1 VHKIDWVPPLPRKG
15 FMGSWDR
22 FVGPGATDAEEWLQ
36 LLGGLV
42 IALAVIALYWLNG
55 GFGNNWLVSIFVVI
69 LALDLGGGLLTN
81 ATNTAKRWY
90 HRPQHSKGALFRFI
104 AIHGL
109 HIGIVGW
116 LFASNPMM
124 YFALVFGFL
133 LFAAAVILWVPLY
146 LQRPTAVL
154 FFSLGLLGAQ
164 LQFFEVAG
172 LSWFLPLLFF
182 KLLIAHLVTEAP
194 FSAMQSSVQKNTTNE

>member
-1 VHKIDWVPPLPRKG
+1 MHKIDWVSPLPRKG

-36 LLGGLV
+36 LLGGLL
-42 IALAVIALYWLNG
+42 IALAVIALYWLDG
-55 GFGNNWLVSIFVVI
+55 GFSNNWLTSIFVVI

-90 HRPQHSKGALFRFI
+90 HRPQHSKFALFRFI

-116 LFASNPMM
+116 LFAQFPIV
-124 YFALVFGFL
+124 YFTLVFGFL
-133 LFAAAVILWVPLY
+133 LFAAVVILWVPLY

-154 FFSLGLLGAQ
+154 FLSLGLLGAQ

-172 LSWFLPLLFF
+172 LNWFLPLLFF
-182 KLLIAHLVTEAP
+182 K
-194 FSAMQSSVQKNTTNE
+194 

>member
-1 VHKIDWVPPLPRKG
+1 MHKIDWVSPLPRKG

-36 LLGGLV
+36 LLGGLL
-42 IALAVIALYWLNG
+42 IALAVIALYWLEE
-55 GFGNNWLVSIFVVI
+55 GFSNNWLTSIFVVI

-90 HRPQHSKGALFRFI
+90 HRPQHSKIALFRFI

-109 HIGIVGW
+109 HIGIFGW
-116 LFASNPMM
+116 LFASNPIT

-133 LFAAAVILWVPLY
+133 MIAAVVILWVPLY

-164 LQFFEVAG
+164 LQFFGVAG
-172 LSWFLPLLFF
+172 LNWFLPLLFF

-194 FSAMQSSVQKNTTNE
+194 FSPEKSDASK